1 MSRINLGIRSITP
14 AIGAEISGINLTQ
27 LGDDSFEAMRRALLD
42 RQVIVFRDQ
51 RLSPADHLA
60 FARRFGELEPPHPV
74 FAHLL
79 EHPQVSVLENREG
92 QGVYNDEWHTDVTF
106 RVCPALGCVLYAQV
120 IPENGGDTLW
130 SSMHAAYEA
139 LAVPVKRMIE
149 GLSAVHDFR
158 GGSPHQRVPGYREIV
173 LSRPDGA
180 ERLRQIEAEF
190 PPVSH
195 PVVRTHPETGR
206 QALFVNRSFTT
217 RIEGLSKLESDW
229 LLGMLLEH
237 AEQPGFQMRHRWRE
251 GDLVMW
257 DNRCTQHLAVADYAP
272 ARRVMHRV
280 TVLGDRPYLKA
291 AP

>member
-1 MSRINLGIRSITP
+1 MPRGNLDIRSITP
-14 AIGAEISGINLTQ
+14 AIGAEISRIDLAR
-27 LGDDSFEAMRRALLD
+27 LGDDSFEALHRALLD
-42 RQVIVFRDQ
+42 RLVIVFRDQ

-74 FAHLL
+74 FAHLP

-106 RVCPALGCVLYAQV
+106 RACPALGSILYAQV

-130 SSMHAAYEA
+130 SSMHAAYDA
-139 LAVPVKRMIE
+139 LAAPIKRMIE
-149 GLSAVHDFR
+149 GLGAVHDIR

-173 LSRPDGA
+173 LSRSDGA

-206 QALFVNRSFTT
+206 RALFVNRSFTT
-217 RIEGLSKLESDW
+217 CIEGLSR
-229 LLGMLLEH
+229 LG
-237 AEQPGFQMRHRWRE
+237 ATGCSACCWSTRSSRAS
-251 GDLVMW
+251 
-257 DNRCTQHLAVADYAP
+257 RCAIAGG
-272 ARRVMHRV
+272 R
-280 TVLGDRPYLKA
+280 GIS
-291 AP
+291 